1 MVNKPI
7 YILWWDGMSL
17 TIQVERKKYVQMYP
31 ERMGKY
37 SYRKGDHG
45 LSFIEIPKE
54 NTIYIKSPKT

>member
-1 MVNKPI
+1 
-7 YILWWDGMSL
+7 MSL

-54 NTIYIKSPKT
+54 NTIYIRSPKT